1 MSRSGLLV
9 RRTER
14 FDISLPAQV
23 RIAKQHVEMV
33 LFAKGVAGDD
43 RWIDVD
49 VVDFSEGGVGF
60 AVESFFPRSVDLELR
75 ILQGRD
81 SASEVLLQCEMKV
94 KRVQMTD
101 RRPAYLVGCSF
112 QRVDEQG
119 QQSIQ
124 TLINRLLGDGSGE
137 NSGGVDHA

>member
-112 QRVDEQG
+112 QGVDEQG